1 MARRTKPDQPP
12 RAELTPDEMRR
23 AVSRFQNIIARLE
36 QFDPNVIEDRDDP
49 RITELTTAIQ
59 TAVEKTYPTNTTQ
72 YNQYINAAMIDT
84 AGITMM
90 GPTPI
95 YEVREGLQRGK
106 ADAIALIKVAIGDLQ
121 EDLADQVVAAD
132 VAPAPQNKATD
143 KTNVFVVHGHD
154 DAAKHEVARLI
165 QNAGLKPIILHEQAS
180 MGKTVIEKLEKY
192 SDVGFAIVLLTPDD
206 VGRAQN
212 QNELQPRARQNVIAE
227 LFYFLGKLGRT
238 HVCALKKGNIEIP
251 SDIGGVIYID
261 LDPGGAWKTELLREL
276 DAAGYSIDWRKAL
289 R

>member
-1 MARRTKPDQPP
+1 MARRTTPDQPQ

-36 QFDPNVIEDRDDP
+36 QFDPNVILDRDDP

-59 TAVEKTYPTNTTQ
+59 SAVEKTYPTNTTQ

-90 GPTPI
+90 GATPI
-95 YEVREGLQRGK
+95 GEVREGLQRGK
-106 ADAIALIKVAIGDLQ
+106 VDAIALIKIAVEDLQ
-121 EDLADQVVAAD
+121 EDLEDQVVAAD

-154 DAAKHEVARLI
+154 DAAKHEVARFL

-180 MGKTVIEKLEKY
+180 MGNTVIEKLEHY

-212 QNELQPRARQNVIAE
+212 QEELQPRARQNVIAE
-227 LFYFLGKLGRT
+227 LFYFLGKLGRN
-238 HVCALKKGNIEIP
+238 HVCAFKKGTIEIP
-251 SDIGGVIYID
+251 SDIGGVVYID
-261 LDPGGAWKTELLREL
+261 LDAAGGWKTVLLREL
-276 DAAGYSIDWRKAL
+276 EAAGYTIDWAQAL

>member
-1 MARRTKPDQPP
+1 MARRTTPDQPQ

-90 GPTPI
+90 GSTPI
-95 YEVREGLQRGK
+95 YKVQEGLQRGK
-106 ADAIALIKVAIGDLQ
+106 VDAIALIKIAIEDLQ
-121 EDLADQVVAAD
+121 EDLDDQVVAAD

-180 MGKTVIEKLEKY
+180 MGNTIIEKLEHY

-206 VGRAQN
+206 VGRAQS
-212 QNELQPRARQNVIAE
+212 QKELQPRARQNVIAE
-227 LFYFLGKLGRT
+227 LFYFLGKLGRNNI
-238 HVCALKKGNIEIP
+238 CALKKGTIEIP
-251 SDIGGVIYID
+251 SDIGGVVYID
-261 LDPGGAWKTELLREL
+261 LDAAGGWKMGLLREL
-276 DAAGYSIDWRKAL
+276 EAAGYTIDWAQAL